1 MCRGEEGV
9 IYHTLTCLHK
19 TNLLL
24 ESFHTGGKLSDLVL
38 ETLWVA
44 EEINKYLSLP
54 THLMGTIFKNLEDYF
69 TVKNALENME
79 TEKENKAMNVS
90 DADTSIYHFLKQ
102 SNTWICFNIFF
113 KKILQCIRDIK

>member
-9 IYHTLTCLHK
+9 IYHTLTCQHK

-90 DADTSIYHFLKQ
+90 VSGGCGYV
-102 SNTWICFNIFF
+102 
-113 KKILQCIRDIK
+113 DISFSQTIQYMDMF